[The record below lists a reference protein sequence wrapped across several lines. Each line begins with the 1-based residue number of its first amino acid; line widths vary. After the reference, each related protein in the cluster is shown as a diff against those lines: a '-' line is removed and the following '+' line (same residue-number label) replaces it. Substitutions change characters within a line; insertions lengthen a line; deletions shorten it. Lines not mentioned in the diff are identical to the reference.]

1 MINKHN
7 QVIKH
12 IDTEHNPVTEKQYI
26 TWSFGNIIKSLR
38 NKTLSLAENNNPV
51 AEQQSR

>member
-26 TWSFGNIIKSLR
+26 TWSFGNIYNQVTEKQNTVTS
-38 NKTLSLAENNNPV
+38 
-51 AEQQSR
+51 